1 MKNHD
6 IFIEITPKG
15 EVRAEIKG
23 AKGPSCLQYAK
34 LLQEIVGSI
43 TSQEL
48 TSEYYEPDEGVTL
61 HGESSLHLDQS
72 R

>member
-15 EVRAEIKG
+15 EVRAEIRG
-23 AKGPSCLQYAK
+23 VKGPGCLQYAK

-43 TSQEL
+43 SQQEL
-48 TSEYYEPDEGVTL
+48 TAEYYEPDEGVTL
-61 HGESSLHLDQS
+61 QQTDNIQLDQS